1 MFCCSPQLVLP
12 LTAHP
17 FRDGAGVP
25 CWAGLGWAGLGC
37 GLALDCPYLALPHR
51 SRPPPPNTS
60 KRPPPPVSPV
70 PHQMQQ
76 TPSGQTLRPSSSRP
90 VRGLVDH
97 LSSRISGGSK
107 TSFGKRKGYS
117 HDKRHSHISE
127 RSDED
132 VSIGLESSLEVSFR
146 SFAGALSP
154 AAVAAAAGATTAAVD
169 AAAAAAAAAARP
181 GGEAGVVDGG
191 QVDGGYE
198 AGFISEGDAS
208 PTEDSRRLRRSGRG
222 GVRGDGGGGGG
233 WREAVGPQK
242 SSSEEA
248 STDEASPPDVIMPSR
263 LVDVSAGGRM
273 FFLCARVWGGGRGK
287 GWGGGR

>member
-1 MFCCSPQLVLP
+1 MERGCL
-12 LTAHP
+12 
-17 FRDGAGVP
+17 
-25 CWAGLGWAGLGC
+25 AGLGWAGLGWAVV
-37 GLALDCPYLALPHR
+37 LLWIALISPCHILVGVD
-51 SRPPPPNTS
+51 PPPSTHQND
-60 KRPPPPVSPV
+60 PPPPVSPV

-169 AAAAAAAAAARP
+169 ANV
-181 GGEAGVVDGG
+181 E
-191 QVDGGYE
+191 
-198 AGFISEGDAS
+198 
-208 PTEDSRRLRRSGRG
+208 L
-222 GVRGDGGGGGG
+222 
-233 WREAVGPQK
+233 
-242 SSSEEA
+242 
-248 STDEASPPDVIMPSR
+248 
-263 LVDVSAGGRM
+263 
-273 FFLCARVWGGGRGK
+273 
-287 GWGGGR
+287 